1 MAKDLLYTRLMN
13 SPEWREIRA
22 GMQEKHPFCE
32 LHEKRGIKVP
42 ATCIHH
48 IREVESGQTEAESRE
63 LCYNPENLIALCAY
77 CHNEIHKRKRSH
89 SRENV
94 KQRQRNRTARIIAR
108 WENKVTGSVEAPL
121 PSGYSFLQARQK
133 LEEEAA
139 AFLPPCPTEGSLS
152 THRKAVGGLF
162 PIGTG
167 TYQAQQE
174 KGSHGADTGLSGES
188 YSGK

>member
-108 WENKVTGSVEAPL
+108 WESKVTGSVEAIL
-121 PSGYSFLQARQK
+121 PSGYYSRH
-133 LEEEAA
+133 EEA
-139 AFLPPCPTEGSLS
+139 GSYQM
-152 THRKAVGGLF
+152 GQQ
-162 PIGTG
+162 
-167 TYQAQQE
+167 YQAAAGRTFYPLGQILRRVA
-174 KGSHGADTGLSGES
+174 SAL
-188 YSGK
+188 

>member
-108 WENKVTGSVEAPL
+108 WESKVTGSVEAP
-121 PSGYSFLQARQK
+121 
-133 LEEEAA
+133 
-139 AFLPPCPTEGSLS
+139 SL
-152 THRKAVGGLF
+152 
-162 PIGTG
+162 
-167 TYQAQQE
+167 
-174 KGSHGADTGLSGES
+174 
-188 YSGK
+188 

>member
-32 LHEKRGIKVP
+32 LHEKRGIRVP

-48 IREVESGQTEAESRE
+48 IREVESGQTEAESTE
-63 LCYNPENLIALCAY
+63 LCYNPDNLIALCEK
-77 CHNEIHKRKRSH
+77 CHKYIHNSKGYNTIKGQKKRAGDRL
-89 SRENV
+89 SRW
-94 KQRQRNRTARIIAR
+94 I
-108 WENKVTGSVEAPL
+108 NKFAPAAAGSVEAPL
-121 PSGYSFLQARQK
+121 PSGYSLLQERQRI
-133 LEEEAA
+133 EEEAA

-174 KGSHGADTGLSGES
+174 KGSHGADTGLSGEN

>member
-108 WENKVTGSVEAPL
+108 WESKVTGSVEAPL
-121 PSGYSFLQARQK
+121 PSGYYSHHEGQAPRWGSSTGQR
-133 LEEEAA
+133 ATSCS
-139 AFLPPCPTEGSLS
+139 LPDPTEGSLS
-152 THRKAVGGLF
+152 THRKAV
-162 PIGTG
+162 
-167 TYQAQQE
+167 
-174 KGSHGADTGLSGES
+174 
-188 YSGK
+188 